1 MNKTK
6 SLYFSLAFLVTGVT
20 AAMVGTYWLDG
31 VYPILQFGLLTGLL
45 LVDIVLIIALI
56 RMWRKEK

>member
-6 SLYFSLAFLVTGVT
+6 SLYFSLAFLATGVI
-20 AAMVGTYWLDG
+20 AAMIGIYWPDG
-31 VYPILQFGLLTGLL
+31 VYPILQFGLLTALL